1 LKGST
6 QLRGSLKPS
15 TTSNEPLTKVMGW
28 GSLESMET
36 PNFSHNRDGNLSNP
50 SLRLGLGLLRGS
62 HATPTQSVG
71 GSTADD
77 VVRFMEVFEKKDLSQ
92 VMAVAQTHSGIII
105 VDGDPDIFLDEMFK
119 MFPEE
124 LYCKV
129 FFKQERL
136 YDPRENILVP
146 KHRLATEEEI
156 KALEERHIPV
166 SSLPKLSRRDIIAR
180 WEGWKKDDI
189 IAIEREGEDGLYFRI
204 IF

>member
-1 LKGST
+1 MEPST
-6 QLRGSLKPS
+6 QLRGSQPS
-15 TTSNEPLTKVMGW
+15 EGTLELEFERFE
-28 GSLESMET
+28 GS
-36 PNFSHNRDGNLSNP
+36 
-50 SLRLGLGLLRGS
+50 
-62 HATPTQSVG
+62 
-71 GSTADD
+71 
-77 VVRFMEVFEKKDLSQ
+77 RFMEVFEKKDLSQ

-129 FFKQERL
+129 FFKEERL

-146 KHRLATEEEI
+146 RHRLATEEEI
-156 KALEERHIPV
+156 KALEDRHIPL
-166 SSLPKLSRRDIIAR
+166 SSLPRLSRRDIIAR

-189 IAIEREGEDGLYFRI
+189 IAIERSSDSPTGIELYFRV

>member
-1 LKGST
+1 ME
-6 QLRGSLKPS
+6 PS
-15 TTSNEPLTKVMGW
+15 TTSNESW
-28 GSLESMET
+28 G
-36 PNFSHNRDGNLSNP
+36 
-50 SLRLGLGLLRGS
+50 LRGS
-62 HATPTQSVG
+62 ESSNT
-71 GSTADD
+71 

-92 VMAVAQTHSGIII
+92 VMAMAQTHSGIII

-129 FFKQERL
+129 FFKEERL

-156 KALEERHIPV
+156 KALEERHIPL
-166 SSLPKLSRRDIIAR
+166 SSLPRLSRRDIIAR

-189 IAIEREGEDGLYFRI
+189 IAIERSSDSPTGIELYFRVV
-204 IF
+204 F